1 MVKDILKD
9 AIFLSQKA
17 EKATEKDKYIAEDIK
32 NRSRL
37 FENKF

>member
-1 MVKDILKD
+1 MVKDIVKD

-17 EKATEKDKYIAEDIK
+17 EKDKYIAEDIK